1 MQLIRYFSSLSLRKK
16 IILVNL
22 FLLFSVTFSAA
33 VISILELQGFYKK
46 KIIDNLSTVIDECEY
61 LLLQSGIT
69 TQDEYAFLTGFAESA
84 QVRLTLIDSTGVVIF
99 DSKVPQDSLVR
110 VENHLDRPEVR
121 RSRSELT
128 AYAERLSAT
137 VNHPFFY
144 LARFYP
150 GGISSPHGLAP
161 FSYLRVA
168 MDLNEVHFFYSEL
181 RKKIFI
187 GSLAAVIIIASLTY
201 WVSGR
206 VTKPIL
212 ELANTAAL
220 IKSGEFDIRFQPTSQ
235 DEIGE
240 LADVLNEMLKRLRQD
255 FIELRKLQT
264 VRSQFLA
271 NVSHE
276 LRTPIFSL
284 QGYLET
290 LLEKDDLGPER
301 RKDFLNKAFRI
312 TMRLNLL
319 LNDLIDISRI
329 ESGEM
334 KLSFRHFKVHDW
346 LEPLCQELQNKAS
359 AREVSLHYA
368 PDKSAPDVGVIGD
381 ATRLTQ
387 VMSNLISNA
396 IKYSRTGSEV
406 VVGYRKEAK
415 GVRLFVRDN
424 GQGIPREH
432 LERIFERFYRVD
444 RERSRAVGGTGLGLA
459 IVKHIVEAHGSTIHV
474 RSDLN
479 KGSEFWFVLKTS

>member
-1 MQLIRYFSSLSLRKK
+1 MRIPRFSSLSLRKK
-16 IILVNL
+16 IIIVNIL
-22 FLLFSVTFSAA
+22 LLFSVTLSAA

-46 KIIDNLSTVIDECEY
+46 KIIDNLSTVIDECEF
-61 LLLQSGIT
+61 LLQNSAVALP
-69 TQDEYAFLTGFAESA
+69 DEYAFLTGFAETA
-84 QVRLTLIDSTGVVIF
+84 RVRLTLIDSTGRVIF
-99 DSKVPQDSLVR
+99 DSKVPQDSLPR
-110 VENHLDRPEVR
+110 VENHLNRPEVL
-121 RSRSELT
+121 RSRTELT
-128 AYAERLSAT
+128 AHAERLSTT

-144 LARFYP
+144 LARYYP
-150 GGISSPHGLAP
+150 DGFSAQNSPAP

-168 MDLNEVHFFYSEL
+168 IDLNEVHFFYNEL
-181 RKKIFI
+181 RKKILL
-187 GSLAAVIIIASLTY
+187 GSLAAIIFIAALTY

-212 ELANTAAL
+212 ELAKTASL
-220 IKSGEFDIRFQPTSQ
+220 IKSGEFDIRFRPTSE

-255 FIELRKLQT
+255 VVELRKLQT

-290 LLEKDDLGPER
+290 LLEKDDLGPEL

-312 TMRLNLL
+312 AMRLNIL

-346 LEPLCQELQNKAS
+346 LEALCQEMQNKAA
-359 AREVSLHYA
+359 AREISLRFS
-368 PDKSAPDVGVIGD
+368 PDTSGRTISAIGD
-381 ATRLTQ
+381 TTRLTQ

-396 IKYSRTGSEV
+396 IKYNRAGGEV
-406 VVGYRKEAK
+406 VVSYRKVEN
-415 GVRLFVRDN
+415 GVRLFVRDD

-432 LERIFERFYRVD
+432 IERIFERFYRVD
-444 RERSRAVGGTGLGLA
+444 PQRSRAVGGTGLGLA

-474 RSDLN
+474 SSDIN
-479 KGSEFWFVLKTS
+479 QGSEFWFELKIS